1 MIDPQSLPLWL
12 NLVLF
17 TGAAVVIWIAGTRLA
32 TYAEQLSGRTGLG
45 EAFVG
50 VVFLA
55 IATSLPEIASTV
67 TASSGGD
74 APLAVNN
81 LLGGIV
87 LLTAILAIADHIS
100 GGKALTHFVA
110 RSVLLLEAALVVA
123 LLGITVTGI
132 GVGDLHGPFGIGA
145 WPPLLFGGYL
155 LGIYLVQVYR
165 QGERWQPTDVDAEA
179 GEAGSTA
186 QDDVHA
192 GWSTRRL
199 SLAFGG
205 GSLVILVAG
214 TVVGRTGEALAG
226 QSGLG
231 GSFIGVTLLALAT
244 SLPELSSTIAA
255 ARIGAYSLAI
265 SNIFGTTMLLPALLF
280 PVDIAYR
287 SGPILDEVG
296 RSATFAAGIG
306 IVVTAIYL
314 AGLVEHRNRTV
325 AGIGLDSAAVGLI
338 FSASLIV
345 QYLLR

>member
-17 TGAAVVIWIAGTRLA
+17 AGAAVVIWIAGTRLA
-32 TYAEQLSGRTGLG
+32 TYAEQLSDRTGLG

-110 RSVLLLEAALVVA
+110 RSVLLLEATLVVA

-145 WPPLLFGGYL
+145 WTPLLFGGYL

-165 QGERWQPTDVDAEA
+165 QGERWQPTDADA

-287 SGPILDEVG
+287 SGPILAEVG

-314 AGLVEHRNRTV
+314 AGLVEHRDRTV
-325 AGIGLDSAAVGLI
+325 AGIGLDSAAVALI
-338 FSASLIV
+338 FGASLIV